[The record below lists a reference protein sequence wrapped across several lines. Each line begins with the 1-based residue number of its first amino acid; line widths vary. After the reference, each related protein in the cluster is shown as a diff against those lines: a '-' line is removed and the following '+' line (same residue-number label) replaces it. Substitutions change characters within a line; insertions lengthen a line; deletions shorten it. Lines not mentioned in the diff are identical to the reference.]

1 MRGIRQMGLWLA
13 LTLVVLAMGYRAP
26 VVNAQGVNLLT
37 NPSFEDGY
45 YFQDGIPEL
54 AAPNGWRLH
63 YLDGS
68 TFAGIAEGAVAR
80 RPESVVWPRNQAPAS
95 EQNVFWR
102 DGTYI
107 VKLFK
112 PWSPVYFGM
121 SQTVSGLTPG
131 AQYEFVAHVYV
142 DIVQQY
148 EDGNKIAPSNE
159 PEGVGV
165 RLGNSLP
172 GATWRDASTI
182 NYGGFAMQANTSP
195 FHQSYLT
202 LRHRFT
208 ATGSQQVVWL
218 EMYSRYGYA
227 NNGFFMD
234 DFALIPVGGSVAP
247 QPTNTPRPTATS
259 QPGAI
264 STLVPTATA
273 SPTQTP
279 TATPTPVVTYTEYRV
294 QVGDNLTKI
303 ARRFGVSVIEI
314 ARVNNIR
321 NSSLI
326 FVGTLLRIPT
336 VETGAPIAT
345 TPPTSGGPVATA
357 TPVPNTGTTGGTTE
371 SSGVGTYVVQVG
383 DRLSTI
389 AQKLSVP
396 YSLLLSAN
404 RIANPNLIYAGQ
416 VLVVPDAS
424 RIYTV
429 QVGDTLKRIA
439 DRYGTTWEAIA
450 AANRL
455 ANANVI
461 YPGQVLTIP

>member
-1 MRGIRQMGLWLA
+1 MRVIRQIGLWLV
-13 LTLVVLAMGYRAP
+13 LTLVMVVMGYRAP
-26 VVNAQGVNLLT
+26 AVNAQSVNLLT

-54 AAPNGWRLH
+54 ATPNGWRLH

-112 PWSPVYFGM
+112 PWAPVYFGM

-131 AQYEFVAHVYV
+131 AQYEFVARVYV

-148 EDGNKIAPSNE
+148 DDGNKIVPSNE

-172 GATWRDASTI
+172 GATWRDAGTI

-195 FHQSYLT
+195 FHQTYIT

-234 DFALIPVGGSVAP
+234 NFELIPVGGSVAP
-247 QPTNTPRPTATS
+247 PPTNAP
-259 QPGAI
+259 
-264 STLVPTATA
+264 L
-273 SPTQTP
+273 P
-279 TATPTPVVTYTEYRV
+279 TATPQPGATSTPVPTAAPTQAPTAAPAPVVTYTEYRV
-294 QVGDNLTKI
+294 QVGDSLTQI
-303 ARRFGVSVIEI
+303 ARRFGVSVTEI
-314 ARVNNIR
+314 ARVNNIT
-321 NSSLI
+321 NTSLI

-336 VETGAPIAT
+336 AGTGAPIAT
-345 TPPTSGGPVATA
+345 TPPTSGGTTATA
-357 TPVPNTGTTGGTTE
+357 TPVPVTGG
-371 SSGVGTYVVQVG
+371 SGSRTYVVQAG

-389 AQKLSVP
+389 AQKLGVP
-396 YSLLLSAN
+396 YSLLVAAN
-404 RIANPNLIYAGQ
+404 NISNPNLIYAGQ

-450 AANRL
+450 TANRL

-461 YPGQVLTIP
+461 YPGQILTIP